1 MISLQSRIRRA
12 RAIIDARV
20 SGGGTESGVA
30 LLTAILFMILMASVS
45 VVLVSSVLSQTVP
58 SYIAQ
63 KGTKTI
69 YAAQA
74 GMQTALGIIRS
85 VALAPDYTGAV
96 YGDRTKLPC
105 TLTGRVNAQSDGITY
120 SVTISYFTLDPTGM
134 SSSWLASN
142 KMACSAT
149 TGVSTQPKYA
159 TVVSQGLAPA
169 VPGIANASIANRSI
183 SAIYKFKV
191 SNVNVVGGRF
201 YDSSNGYCLDA
212 VTATAGSLI
221 RFLPLAQCTNDPNEL
236 WIYDTDYKIKLAST
250 TVGGAAGLCITGP
263 VAWGGATQSAVLQ
276 PCLSTTDPL
285 RWNQLWSWTNWFQ
298 GQNITIAS
306 GLSSYCLITGYSGGT
321 VLTGKNLL
329 VGNGCSGGGLSPSN
343 QMGAGAAS
351 YATKQIVNFKEF
363 GRCADVTNESITY
376 SFMIS
381 YPCKQDATGTG
392 AALNWNHKWYYTEP
406 APPATSLGNQQIY
419 VYYLDNI
426 ASKYCLTTPTTGN
439 GSYPTFA
446 TCNGSASQNWTRVYN
461 TGSYVASYIFTD
473 RYGRCLTADVTD
485 KYNGSWSKLT
495 AATCNGS
502 DYQKW
507 NAPPTYTDSTIA
519 SYKEVAP

>member
-1 MISLQSRIRRA
+1 MISPQSRIRRA

-20 SGGGTESGVA
+20 TGGGTESGVA

-45 VVLVSSVLSQTVP
+45 VILVSSVLSQTIP

-69 YAAQA
+69 YAAQG

-120 SVTISYFTLDPTGM
+120 SVAISYFTLDPTGM

-142 KMACSAT
+142 KLTCSGA

-159 TVVSQGLAPA
+159 TIISQGIAPA
-169 VPGIANASIANRSI
+169 VPGVADATVANRSI

-191 SNVNVVGGRF
+191 SNLNVVGGRF

-221 RFLPLAQCTNDPNEL
+221 RFLPLAQCTNDPTQL
-236 WIYDTDYKIKLAST
+236 WIYDTDYKIKLATT
-250 TVGGAAGLCITGP
+250 TVGGAPGLCITGP
-263 VAWGGATQSAVLQ
+263 VAWGDPTQSAQLQ

-285 RWNQLWSWTNWFQ
+285 RWNQLWSWTNSFR
-298 GQNITIAS
+298 GQNVTIAS
-306 GLSSYCLITGYSGGT
+306 GLSSYCLITGYNGGT

-351 YATKQIVNFKEF
+351 YATKQIVNYKEF

-376 SFMIS
+376 GFMIS

-392 AALNWNHKWYYTEP
+392 AALLWNHKWYYTEP
-406 APPATSLGNQQIY
+406 ATPATSLGPQQIY
-419 VYYLDNI
+419 VYYLDNV
-426 ASKYCLTTPTTGN
+426 ANKYCLATPTTGN
-439 GSYPTFA
+439 GSYPVFA
-446 TCNGSASQNWTRVYN
+446 ACNGSASQDWTRVYN
-461 TGSYVASYIFTD
+461 TGSYVASYLFTD

-485 KYNGSWSKLT
+485 KYGSWSKIT
-495 AATCNGS
+495 AATCTGS